1 MTFRVAIV
9 GIGTES
15 STFTPQLTGDDDFR
29 VTHGTD
35 TAARFPFLTDWRFE
49 SIPEVE
55 FIPLM
60 EAHAMPGGPVV
71 PETYERLVGAM
82 LDLIE
87 ATHAQEPLAAVYLD
101 LHGAMNVLGR
111 FDAEVDF
118 VNRIRAI
125 VGDSNNGTGVLL
137 AASMDLHG
145 QVSRELAEKVDVL
158 SCYRTAPHE
167 DYLETRARVCSDLA
181 DYLAAGVRPVR
192 AWVRVPVMLAG
203 EMTSTRI
210 EPALSIYATLADT
223 EHPDGVHDASLW
235 VGYAW
240 ADEARSS
247 AAVVVHGTH
256 EAAVTAEAARVAQA
270 WFDARD
276 EFVFCAPADEPDA
289 CIERALASDA
299 RPFFVSDSGDNPT
312 GGGSDDVA
320 WFLGRLLAHP
330 DLASGA
336 KTALWA
342 SCVATDAVAAC
353 VAAGVGAHVDL
364 LVGGQF
370 GGSDPVAISGIVESI
385 TEHERSG
392 PIAVVRSGGVA
403 AILTTRRAAFH
414 YVADFQRLGLE
425 PAEADLVAVKIGYLQ
440 PDLYAAAADHLLALT
455 PGGVNQNLFAL
466 HYDHVVRPIHPLD
479 RFDVDGTGTG
489 APLPDLTPVV
499 FTS

>member
-15 STFTPQLTGDDDFR
+15 STFTPQLTGDDDFH
-29 VTHGTD
+29 VTHGID
-35 TAARFPFLTDWRFE
+35 LAERFPFLTDWRFDAL
-49 SIPEVE
+49 PDVE

-60 EAHAMPGGPVV
+60 AARAMPGGPVL
-71 PETYERLVGAM
+71 PETYESLVGSM
-82 LDLIE
+82 LDLID
-87 ATHAQEPLAAVYLD
+87 AAHTQEPFQAVYLD
-101 LHGAMNVLGR
+101 LHGAMNVVGR

-118 VNRIRAI
+118 VDRIRSI
-125 VGDSNNGTGVLL
+125 VGTSNDGSGVML

-145 QVSRELAEKVDVL
+145 QVSRDLAEKVDVL

-167 DYLETRARVCSDLA
+167 DYLETRERVCRDLA
-181 DYLAAGVRPVR
+181 AYLSSGSRPVR
-192 AWVRVPVMLAG
+192 AWVRVPVMLPG

-210 EPALSIYATLADT
+210 EPASSIYATLADDQ
-223 EHPDGVHDASLW
+223 HPDGVTDASLW

-240 ADEARSS
+240 ADEARSA
-247 AAVVVHGTH
+247 AAVVAHGSD
-256 EAAVTAEAARVAQA
+256 EAAVAAEAERVATA
-270 WFDARD
+270 WFGARD

-289 CIERALASDA
+289 CIERALASTA

-342 SCVATDAVAAC
+342 SCVATEAVAQC
-353 VAAGVGAHVDL
+353 VAAGVGAHVEL
-364 LVGGQF
+364 EVGGQF
-370 GGSDPVAISGIVESI
+370 GGSDPVGLSGVVESI

-414 YVADFQRLGLE
+414 YVKDFQVLGLE
-425 PAEADLVAVKIGYLQ
+425 PADADLVAVKIGYLQ

-455 PGGVNQNLFAL
+455 PGGVNQDLLAL
-466 HYDHVVRPIHPLD
+466 DYEHVVRPIHPLD
-479 RFDVDGTGTG
+479 RFDADGSGHG
-489 APLPDLTPVV
+489 APMPDLSATI
-499 FTS
+499 FRS